1 MRISDWSSDVC
12 SSDLRV
18 HATDRRTGRQRLRPA
33 TPGRKAG
40 CSKNADCSTVRCQ
53 RLAVGSVLLHQP
65 RKKLMTPRIMAT
77 AAVFSFVFFA
87 STSALAAELAPL
99 DKVQSRTADALGLET
114 GDFTVSRS
122 EEHTSEL
129 QSLMRI
135 SY

>member
-1 MRISDWSSDVC
+1 
-12 SSDLRV
+12 
-18 HATDRRTGRQRLRPA
+18 
-33 TPGRKAG
+33 
-40 CSKNADCSTVRCQ
+40 
-53 RLAVGSVLLHQP
+53 
-65 RKKLMTPRIMAT
+65 MTPRIMAT

-114 GDFTVSRS
+114 GDFTVSDLEKDGVATRYRVTTNSGEKYSCYVTSTSGFVGFMRS

-135 SY
+135 SYAVFCLKKKKHTS

>member
-87 STSALAAELAPL
+87 STSALAAEIAPL
-99 DKVQSRTADALGLET
+99 DKVQSRTADAMGLEN
-114 GDFTVSRS
+114 GDFTEIGRAQV
-122 EEHTSEL
+122 
-129 QSLMRI
+129 
-135 SY
+135 